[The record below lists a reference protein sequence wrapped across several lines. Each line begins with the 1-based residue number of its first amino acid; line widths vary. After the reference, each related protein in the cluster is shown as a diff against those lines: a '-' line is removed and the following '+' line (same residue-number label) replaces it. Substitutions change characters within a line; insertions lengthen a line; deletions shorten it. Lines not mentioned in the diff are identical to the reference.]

1 MTASKNP
8 FKAKRS
14 WTQFR
19 GKLGVGTFGAATYF
33 ILFCAVLIFG
43 QIAYKG
49 LPTFF
54 KSEAPYVNTEFFTS
68 NPEILRVWHD
78 AEGNK
83 FSMPDKDFDIWR
95 EKNPDAVILDPHALN
110 YSAGGIAGPLVGTA
124 LLVFFCMI
132 IALSIGISAAIY
144 LSEYAP
150 KRLRAILKPVLEVL
164 AGIPTVVFGFFALIL
179 VFF

>member
-14 WTQFR
+14 WTQLR

-54 KSEAPYVNTEFFTS
+54 K
-68 NPEILRVWHD
+68 
-78 AEGNK
+78 
-83 FSMPDKDFDIWR
+83 
-95 EKNPDAVILDPHALN
+95 
-110 YSAGGIAGPLVGTA
+110 
-124 LLVFFCMI
+124 
-132 IALSIGISAAIY
+132 
-144 LSEYAP
+144 
-150 KRLRAILKPVLEVL
+150 
-164 AGIPTVVFGFFALIL
+164 
-179 VFF
+179 

>member
-1 MTASKNP
+1 MSHSENP
-8 FKAKRS
+8 FKAKRG
-14 WTQFR
+14 WKQTR
-19 GKLGVGTFGAATYF
+19 GKLGIGLFGCAAYF

-49 LPTFF
+49 APTFF
-54 KSEAPYVNTEFFTS
+54 TSEAPYLNTEFFTS

-83 FSMPDKDFDIWR
+83 FSMPDKEFDIWR
-95 EKNPDAVILDPHALN
+95 ENNPDAEIIDPHALN

-132 IALSIGISAAIY
+132 IALFIGISAAVY
-144 LSEYAP
+144 LSEYCG
-150 KRLRAILKPVLEVL
+150 KGRLMTLS
-164 AGIPTVVFGFFALIL
+164 LIHI
-179 VFF
+179 

>member
-68 NPEILRVWHD
+68 NP
-78 AEGNK
+78 
-83 FSMPDKDFDIWR
+83 
-95 EKNPDAVILDPHALN
+95 
-110 YSAGGIAGPLVGTA
+110 
-124 LLVFFCMI
+124 
-132 IALSIGISAAIY
+132 
-144 LSEYAP
+144 
-150 KRLRAILKPVLEVL
+150 
-164 AGIPTVVFGFFALIL
+164 
-179 VFF
+179 